1 MRIRP
6 LLSATSI
13 VGLAAVIIGV
23 AGALS
28 PAAALTGPSNYY
40 ECVIDR
46 LAPTQNDLD
55 ATTARKT
62 CRWDFPDFYWRR
74 SVQRASG
81 ILAIF
86 SPTAQQCVK
95 KNTEKTGSRLAK
107 AEIGEACRA
116 LYPPE

>member
-1 MRIRP
+1 MRIRHLFAATI
-6 LLSATSI
+6 LLASTFTNADHAS
-13 VGLAAVIIGV
+13 
-23 AGALS
+23 
-28 PAAALTGPSNYY
+28 ALTGPSNYY

-46 LAPTQNDLD
+46 LAEVQDDLA

-81 ILAIF
+81 ILALF
-86 SPTAQQCVK
+86 SDSAQECVT
-95 KNTEKTGSRLAK
+95 KNTEKTGSRLAR
-107 AEIGEACRA
+107 AEISEACRA